1 LACTY
6 KEEQPIVRPL
16 EMEFNKE
23 EASRVKEIAE
33 KKFAERDIAGARRF
47 AVKAQNLYPAL
58 DGLPRLLAALDVY
71 MAADNRT
78 NGDVDWYRV
87 LDVEPSADDDTI
99 RRHYRKL
106 ALILHP
112 DKNKA
117 IGTDGAFKII
127 SEAWNLLSDKAK
139 RISFDQKRN
148 VKGMDQKVPN
158 WKSSVPAGQN
168 GSHDL
173 SNNKNSNARSQKSA
187 MHPKPAPPPLFSKPN
202 TFWTICNACKTQ
214 FEYLTTYLNHNLL
227 CQNCCQSFLA
237 FETPP
242 SSMDENGPSRMWT
255 SYSKEEN
262 STWHTRAE
270 KSPASSTF
278 QSGVFCKDGSVGSAS
293 SALSAAQS
301 EKLKKKHE
309 EFLHQQIK
317 AVAGGASGFSKSGS
331 SSVLKGD
338 RLKKRR
344 CSDEQRANSNGK
356 EKAKEVANRNGVVE
370 SGSRKSSFGAGRR
383 NISGNHKVNS
393 TKELTQAETRKM
405 MMEKAKR
412 DISKK
417 VKEWSSVANV
427 LKTSGKYIN
436 KERGK
441 QKATMNGTKAD
452 ARECPEY
459 LVSKSRAHSTDPS
472 PINANDDP
480 DTNISDQLALS
491 VLDPDFHDF
500 DKDRMEKSF
509 GDNQVWAAYDNDDGM
524 PRYYAM
530 IHSVISRKPFKM
542 RISWLNTK
550 SNRELGPLNWI
561 GSGFY
566 KTSGEF
572 WIGKHE
578 INRSLNS
585 FSHKVKWVKGAR
597 GAIQVYP
604 GKGDVW
610 AVYKNWSPNWNEH
623 TPDEVIHKYDMVEV
637 LEDYKEERGVAVAPL
652 VKVAG
657 FKTVFHKHPDPS
669 KTRTIP
675 REEMFRF
682 SHQVPSVLLT
692 GQEGQYAPK
701 GCWELDPASTPLE
714 LLQVLTEVQLDAMME
729 TAEKDKEKYSSGDMK
744 KSSEEEFVENV
755 NTVKEKGLVGEA
767 VREDVTDGRKK
778 KGKETNEDT
787 VIVYK
792 RMRRKN

>member
-1 LACTY
+1 
-6 KEEQPIVRPL
+6 
-16 EMEFNKE
+16 MEFNKE
-23 EASRVKEIAE
+23 AASRIKEIAE

-58 DGLPRLLAALDVY
+58 DGLPQLLAALDVY
-71 MAADNRT
+71 MAADNST

-99 RRHYRKL
+99 QRHYRKL

-117 IGTDGAFKII
+117 IGADGAFKII
-127 SEAWNLLSDKAK
+127 SEARNLLADKAK
-139 RISFDQKRN
+139 RIAFDQKRN

-158 WKSSVPAGQN
+158 WKSSVSAGKD
-168 GSHDL
+168 GSRDL
-173 SNNKNSNARSQKSA
+173 SNNKNYNARRQKSA
-187 MHPKPAPPPLFSKPN
+187 MHPKPTRPPLISKLN

-214 FEYLTTYLNHNLL
+214 FEYIRTYLNHKLL
-227 CQNCCQSFLA
+227 CQNCCQPFLA

-242 SSMDENGPSRMWT
+242 PSMDENGPSPMWT
-255 SYSKEEN
+255 SYSQVQN
-262 STWHTRAE
+262 STRHTRADN
-270 KSPASSTF
+270 SSASTTF
-278 QSGVFCKDGSVGSAS
+278 QSGVFWKDGNDGKAQ
-293 SALSAAQS
+293 SALPAAQS
-301 EKLKKKHE
+301 EKLKRKHE
-309 EFLHQQIK
+309 EEFHHQQTK
-317 AVAGGASGFSKSGS
+317 TVAGGASGFSKSGS
-331 SSVLKGD
+331 HSVLKGN
-338 RLKKRR
+338 RLKRRR
-344 CSDEQRANSNGK
+344 CIDEQRANSTGK
-356 EKAKEVANRNGVVE
+356 ERAKEVANRNGVFE
-370 SGSRKSSFGAGRR
+370 SGSRKSIFEAGRR
-383 NISGNHKVNS
+383 SISGNYKGNII
-393 TKELTQAETRKM
+393 KELTQAETRKM

-412 DISKK
+412 DICKK

-436 KERGK
+436 RERGK

-452 ARECPEY
+452 VQECPGY
-459 LVSKSRAHSTDPS
+459 LVFKSRAHSTDPS

-491 VLDPDFHDF
+491 VSDPDFHDF
-500 DKDRMEKSF
+500 DKDRTEKSL

-578 INRSLNS
+578 VNKSLNS

-597 GAIQVYP
+597 GAIQIYP
-604 GKGDVW
+604 RKGDVW

-637 LEDYKEERGVAVAPL
+637 LEHYKEERGVAVAPL

-657 FKTVFHKHPDPS
+657 FKTVFCQHPDTS

-714 LLQVLTEVQLDAMME
+714 LLQVLTEVQLNAMME
-729 TAEKDKEKYSSGDMK
+729 TAEKDKEKYLSGDSK
-744 KSSEEEFVENV
+744 NSSEEEFVENV
-755 NTVKEKGLVGEA
+755 NTVKEKGVIGEA
-767 VREDVTDGRKK
+767 AREDVTDGRKK
-778 KGKETNEDT
+778 KDKGTNEDT

-792 RMRRKN
+792 RMRRKKELGEKS